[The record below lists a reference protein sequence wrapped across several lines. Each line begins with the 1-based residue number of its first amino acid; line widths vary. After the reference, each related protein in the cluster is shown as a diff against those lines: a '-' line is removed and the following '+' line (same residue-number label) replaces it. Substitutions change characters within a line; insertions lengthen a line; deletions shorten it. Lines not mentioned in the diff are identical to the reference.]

1 MVTRNNA
8 VLLGL
13 ITLFFTITGAI
24 LSDAFSPISES
35 IRDLISPSPNVSI
48 INGTIFRN
56 DNENTTTI
64 VKPNDIIPVNAIT
77 FYFESKKTNNT
88 FFDSI
93 LSNNIQ
99 REENQF
105 QCSIDGQLFED
116 CLSPK
121 SYGNLNTE
129 QTHAFQVRAKGI
141 LGNTQNT
148 PEIFK
153 FTSIT
158 SSSLIGF
165 LKEALVKRT

>member
-13 ITLFFTITGAI
+13 LTLFFTISGAI

-35 IRDLISPSPNVSI
+35 LRDVISPSPNVSI

-56 DNENTTTI
+56 DNENTTTTI

-77 FYFESKKTNNT
+77 FYFESKKTTNT

-93 LSNNIQ
+93 LSYIISKQDNLY
-99 REENQF
+99 
-105 QCSIDGQLFED
+105 QCSLDGQLFED
-116 CLSPK
+116 CISPK

-129 QTHAFQVRAKGI
+129 QTHTF
-141 LGNTQNT
+141 
-148 PEIFK
+148 
-153 FTSIT
+153 
-158 SSSLIGF
+158 SS
-165 LKEALVKRT
+165 